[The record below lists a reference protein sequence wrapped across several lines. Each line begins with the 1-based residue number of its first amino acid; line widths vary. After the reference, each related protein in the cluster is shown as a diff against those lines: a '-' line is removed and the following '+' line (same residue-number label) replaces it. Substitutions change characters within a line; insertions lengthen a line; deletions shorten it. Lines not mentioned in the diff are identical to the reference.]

1 MSAETIRFD
10 NLIHEARYAFHAKD
24 YSRAEA
30 LLAEAH
36 AMAVNAGDGGGV
48 AS

>member
-1 MSAETIRFD
+1 MSAETIKFD
-10 NLIHEARYAFHAKD
+10 NLISEARYAFHAGD
-24 YSRAEA
+24 YRRSEA

-36 AMAVNAGDGGGV
+36 AMAVNAADAKEK